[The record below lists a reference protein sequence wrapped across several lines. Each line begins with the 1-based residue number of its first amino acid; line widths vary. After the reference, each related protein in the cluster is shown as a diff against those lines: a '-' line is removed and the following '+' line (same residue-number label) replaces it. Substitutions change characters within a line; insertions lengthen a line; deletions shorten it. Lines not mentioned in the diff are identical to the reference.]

1 MRIEVNKVT
10 EIMILMNLYVGDSVT
25 VHQKSR
31 HLWKD
36 QAAIVLNRFQLQKNH
51 WNALSL
57 EHFVLKADFVQLHEI
72 HGTQIYRKME
82 EYGDQEHLELIILSL
97 RKYIRRW
104 SVPFILVVISW
115 SRSLGSG
122 SPDQGFSSWVQR
134 VLRQHCVELYLV
146 KILKRIFAFLLFCL
160 C

>member
-72 HGTQIYRKME
+72 HGIQICRKME
-82 EYGDQEHLELIILSL
+82 EYGDQEHLKLLILSVRSMGTPL
-97 RKYIRRW
+97 KNYTTLEL
-104 SVPFILVVISW
+104 VPFIIQSTVVLISF
-115 SRSLGSG
+115 
-122 SPDQGFSSWVQR
+122 PDWDKFKPWNP
-134 VLRQHCVELYLV
+134 VEGNES
-146 KILKRIFAFLLFCL
+146 
-160 C
+160 

>member
-36 QAAIVLNRFQLQKNH
+36 QAAIVLNRFQLRKNH

-97 RKYIRRW
+97 EKYIRR
-104 SVPFILVVISW
+104 
-115 SRSLGSG
+115 
-122 SPDQGFSSWVQR
+122 
-134 VLRQHCVELYLV
+134 
-146 KILKRIFAFLLFCL
+146 
-160 C
+160 